1 MTQELKREFT
11 LRISQANRTELTVI
25 VYEMLLTYIEDA
37 LTAFQEEDKK
47 EFRRCVS
54 RARNCLKQL
63 LSTLNFEYELA
74 GNLMQLYIFANKEL
88 TLADIKYV
96 KQPLETV
103 RSIVTKLKDA
113 YKEISKLDSS
123 EPVMDNAQTVY
134 AGLTYGKNSLN
145 ENLSGHTANRGFLV

>member
-96 KQPLETV
+96 K
-103 RSIVTKLKDA
+103 
-113 YKEISKLDSS
+113 
-123 EPVMDNAQTVY
+123 
-134 AGLTYGKNSLN
+134 
-145 ENLSGHTANRGFLV
+145 